1 MMNPKYEVRESTPPT
16 LEEAQ
21 EFVDGYVEMVSL
33 ADGSQL
39 LINEEGKLFGKP
51 YNAEATNAAYNAG
64 NNWFGT
70 EDVIVGNAWHLKE
83 KARWLD

>member
-1 MMNPKYEVRESTPPT
+1 MTNPKYEVRESTPPT

-21 EFVDGYVEMVSL
+21 AFVDGYVEMVSL

-51 YNAEATNAAYNAG
+51 
-64 NNWFGT
+64 
-70 EDVIVGNAWHLKE
+70 K
-83 KARWLD
+83 R